1 MFDLTVT
8 PFALAIRA
16 IVVYAALLLLLR
28 IGGKRQVG
36 QLAPFDLVLLLVI
49 SNAVQNSMNGGDNS
63 LVGGLIS
70 AGVLVVVHFAVS
82 MATLR
87 SRRIERMLDGEPE
100 VLIRNGTLYPKVLK
114 RAQLTQHELLAA
126 LRQHGCSRVQ
136 DAELVILEVNGAI
149 SVLPQKTA
157 DAKPPL

>member
-1 MFDLTVT
+1 MFDLTVS
-8 PFALAIRA
+8 PASLAIRA
-16 IVVYAALLLLLR
+16 IVVYAVLLLLLR

-70 AGVLVVVHFAVS
+70 AGVLVAVHFLVG

-87 SRRIERMLDGEPE
+87 SRRIEKLLDGQPE
-100 VLIRNGTLYPKVLK
+100 VLIRHGTLYPQVL
-114 RAQLTQHELLAA
+114 RRVQLTQHELLAA
-126 LRQHGCSRVQ
+126 LRQHGCTRVE
-136 DAELVILEVNGAI
+136 DAELAILEVNGAI
-149 SVLPQKTA
+149 SVVQRKGDT
-157 DAKPPL
+157 K